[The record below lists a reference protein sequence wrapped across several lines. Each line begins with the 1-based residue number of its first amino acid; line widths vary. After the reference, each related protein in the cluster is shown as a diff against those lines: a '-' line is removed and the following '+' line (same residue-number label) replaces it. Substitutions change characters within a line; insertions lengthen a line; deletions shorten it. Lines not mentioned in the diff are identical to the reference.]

1 MISRSSGDRGEL
13 KSEAMTFPFFL
24 LTLMITIRGTSENN
38 AHYSARERRNWMPNV
53 LLRPAGPSDPGQMPV
68 FRLSGIHCQR
78 NESVP
83 VVRTVK
89 FGSRS
94 RDDSSVP
101 HTRLC
106 LSIYIRENSIEYN
119 QPTLQ
124 PAQANTVSATCLCCG
139 HSPTAL
145 TVRDHI
151 TTIHFDDMIM
161 DGIRNDTR
169 PCNPLQTFCC
179 GGRGEEVRLESRFCG
194 EMCYRGRSIGA
205 ENCGLLNSCCCCVPC
220 VPVGCPVCLC
230 PCAARVSR
238 PCAISQGNHTNM
250 GLENNLRR
258 GRENGNSH
266 HQGSQ
271 RRCAD
276 PDGGYGEIITMSFN
290 Y

>member
-1 MISRSSGDRGEL
+1 M
-13 KSEAMTFPFFL
+13 
-24 LTLMITIRGTSENN
+24 
-38 AHYSARERRNWMPNV
+38 
-53 LLRPAGPSDPGQMPV
+53 
-68 FRLSGIHCQR
+68 
-78 NESVP
+78 
-83 VVRTVK
+83 
-89 FGSRS
+89 
-94 RDDSSVP
+94 
-101 HTRLC
+101 
-106 LSIYIRENSIEYN
+106 
-119 QPTLQ
+119 Q

-145 TVRDHI
+145 TVRDHV

-194 EMCYRGRSIGA
+194 DMCYRGRSIGA